1 MIKNSLANLMEEFE
15 SNPKSHTKK
24 IETEITC
31 QIL

>member
-15 SNPKSHTKK
+15 SNPKSDTKK